1 MVRII
6 YSEKKKKVACT
17 LFALAIIRAGFFGRG
32 GGGGGGGIGNHKNR
46 KGKHM
51 VSFVTESLYN
61 ITVCL
66 HTL

>member
-6 YSEKKKKVACT
+6 YSEPKKVACT
-17 LFALAIIRAGFFGRG
+17 LFALPIIRAVFFGG
-32 GGGGGGGIGNHKNR
+32 GAGGWGGGGIGNHKNR